1 MKTSRSSPLTSAE
14 ADLTEAE
21 LVVTGGRLVT
31 PDGVRT
37 GSVVVRD
44 GRVAALL
51 APGEPLP
58 PGPRL
63 AADGRYVLPG
73 LIDSH
78 VHFRTPGLEHKE
90 TWENGSRAALA
101 GGVTTVMDMPNTR
114 PPSLDTPVLREKAAL
129 IAGRS
134 YVDHRFHMG
143 ADPDR
148 PELLADLDPV
158 VATSA
163 KAFMAGHHTA
173 PVVFRDAV
181 QLEAAFVAAARGGV
195 RLVLH
200 AEDQHVFDLLDSRH
214 GDPHS
219 YDAYEPHRPRSG
231 GIVAV
236 AKVVQLVRTHG
247 TKVHVLHVSSAEET
261 DLLVAAAAEG
271 LPISFEVTGH
281 HLAFTDHD
289 TALRGPR
296 TRLSPA
302 IRAPRDRERLW
313 QAVLSGEASTIGS
326 DHAPHTVEE
335 KNRPPADAPPG
346 LPGVQELAVSV
357 WTGLLARGIEP
368 DTAAGHLARLM
379 GTGPADLFDLA
390 GKGRLAVG
398 ADADL
403 ALLDPAARWQ
413 LSAAHVESLCGW
425 SAYEGWMFTGRF
437 TTVVAGGRVAWD
449 LERGTL
455 GQPRGR
461 WLTGRAP
468 STPAR
473 TNSPSPADPP
483 NPPSPPAPAQELEGA
498 VR

>member
-1 MKTSRSSPLTSAE
+1 MTNAPSSRISAAFGHAPAAE
-14 ADLTEAE
+14 ADL
-21 LVVTGGRLVT
+21 VVEGGRLVT
-31 PDGVRT
+31 PDGVHD
-37 GSVVVRD
+37 GAVVVRG
-44 GRVAALL
+44 GRIDALV
-51 APGEPLP
+51 APGDPLP
-58 PGPRL
+58 SGPRL
-63 AADGRYVLPG
+63 DARGRYVLPG

-90 TWENGSRAALA
+90 TWEHGSRAALA

-114 PPSLDTPVLREKAAL
+114 PPSLDATSLRAKAAL

-143 ADPDR
+143 ADPDH
-148 PELLADLDPV
+148 PEVLAGLDPA

-173 PVVFRDAV
+173 PVVFREAH
-181 QLEAAFVAAARGGV
+181 QLEAAFAAAARGNV

-200 AEDQHVFDLLDSRH
+200 AEDQHVFDLLDSRS
-214 GDPHS
+214 GDPES
-219 YDAYEPHRPRSG
+219 YGAYEPHRPRSG
-231 GIVAV
+231 AIVAV
-236 AKVVQLVRTHG
+236 AKVVQLARTHG

-261 DLLVAAAAEG
+261 DMLAAAAGEG
-271 LPISFEVTGH
+271 LPITFEVTGH
-281 HLAFTDHD
+281 HLSFTDHD
-289 TALRGPR
+289 TARRGPR

-313 QAVLSGEASTIGS
+313 QAVLSGEATTIGS

-357 WTGLLARGIEP
+357 WTGLLARGIEA
-368 DTAAGHLARLM
+368 DTAAAHLVRLM
-379 GTGPADLFDLA
+379 GAGPADLFGLL
-390 GKGRLAVG
+390 GKGRLTVG

-413 LSAAHVESLCGW
+413 LSARHVQSLCGW

-437 TTVVAGGRVAWD
+437 TTVVAGGRLAWD
-449 LERGTL
+449 LTRGTV
-455 GQPRGR
+455 GEPRGR
-461 WLTGRAP
+461 WLPG
-468 STPAR
+468 PAGPAAGPR
-473 TNSPSPADPP
+473 EAASPAVSDR
-483 NPPSPPAPAQELEGA
+483 ELEGA
-498 VR
+498 SR

>member
-1 MKTSRSSPLTSAE
+1 MNSPSRISSDSSP
-14 ADLTEAE
+14 ADL
-21 LVVTGGRLVT
+21 VVEGGRLVT
-31 PDGVRT
+31 PDGVT
-37 GSVVVRD
+37 EGSVVVRD
-44 GRVAALL
+44 GRVAAIV
-51 APGEPLP
+51 APGAPLP
-58 PGPRL
+58 AGPRL
-63 AADGRYVLPG
+63 SAAGRYVLPG

-114 PPSLDTPVLREKAAL
+114 PPSLDEATLREKAAL

-143 ADPDR
+143 ADPDH
-148 PELLADLDPV
+148 PEVLADLAPE

-173 PVVFRDAV
+173 PVVFREAH
-181 QLEAAFVAAARGGV
+181 QLEAAFAAAARGGV

-200 AEDQHVFDLLDSRH
+200 AEDQHVFDLLDSRA
-214 GDPHS
+214 GDPES

-231 GIVAV
+231 AIVAV
-236 AKVVQLVRTHG
+236 AKVVQLVRTYG
-247 TKVHVLHVSSAEET
+247 TKTHILHVSSAEET

-302 IRAPRDRERLW
+302 IRAPRDRDRLW

-335 KNRPPADAPPG
+335 KNRPPAEAPPG

-357 WTGLLARGIEP
+357 WTGMLARGIAP
-368 DTAAGHLARLM
+368 DDAAVHLTRLM
-379 GTGPADLFDLA
+379 GTGPADLFDLV
-390 GKGRLAVG
+390 GKGRLTVG
-398 ADADL
+398 SDADL

-413 LSAAHVESLCGW
+413 LSASHVESLCGW

-437 TTVVAGGRVAWD
+437 TTVVRGGDVVWD

-455 GQPRGR
+455 GEPLGR
-461 WLTGRAP
+461 WLGGPVPSAP
-468 STPAR
+468 ALPTAGIPASEPAR
-473 TNSPSPADPP
+473 
-483 NPPSPPAPAQELEGA
+483 ELEGA
-498 VR
+498 TR

>member
-1 MKTSRSSPLTSAE
+1 MEPLKTSPSSSMSPSSSQGSAAE
-14 ADLTEAE
+14 ADL
-21 LVVTGGRLVT
+21 VVEGGRLVT
-31 PDGVRT
+31 PEGVFE
-37 GSVVVRD
+37 GGVVVRG
-44 GRVAALL
+44 GRIAALV
-51 APGEPLP
+51 APGDPLP
-58 PGPRL
+58 AGPRL
-63 AADGRYVLPG
+63 DARGRYVLPG

-90 TWENGSRAALA
+90 TWESGSRAALS

-114 PPSLDTPVLREKAAL
+114 PPSLDAASLRAKAAL

-134 YVDHRFHMG
+134 YVDHRFHIG
-143 ADPDR
+143 ADPDH
-148 PELLADLDPV
+148 PEVLAGLDPA

-173 PVVFRDAV
+173 PVVFREAH
-181 QLEAAFVAAARGGV
+181 QLEAAFAAAARGGV

-200 AEDQHVFDLLDSRH
+200 AEDQHVFDLLDSRS
-214 GDPHS
+214 GDPDS
-219 YDAYEPHRPRSG
+219 YSAYEPHRPRSG
-231 GIVAV
+231 AIVAV
-236 AKVVQLVRTHG
+236 AKVVHLVRTHG
-247 TKVHVLHVSSAEET
+247 TKVHILHVSSAEET

-281 HLAFTDHD
+281 HLSFTDHD
-289 TALRGPR
+289 TARRGPR

-313 QAVLSGEASTIGS
+313 RAVLDGEASTIGS

-335 KNRPPADAPPG
+335 KNRPPAEAPPG

-357 WTGLLARGIEP
+357 WTGLLARGVEP
-368 DTAAGHLARLM
+368 DAAASHLARLM
-379 GTGPADLFDLA
+379 GTGPADLFELA
-390 GKGRLAVG
+390 GKGRLTVG

-413 LSAAHVESLCGW
+413 LSAGHVQSLCGW

-437 TTVVAGGRVAWD
+437 TTVVRGGRVAWD
-449 LERGTL
+449 LTRGTVGEPL
-455 GQPRGR
+455 GR
-461 WLTGRAP
+461 WLPG
-468 STPAR
+468 PALPAADLPGA
-473 TNSPSPADPP
+473 SSPAM
-483 NPPSPPAPAQELEGA
+483 PSRELEGA

>member
-1 MKTSRSSPLTSAE
+1 MNSDLSSLISPSSGLPHTAE
-14 ADLTEAE
+14 ADL
-21 LVVTGGRLVT
+21 VVEGGRLVT
-31 PDGVRT
+31 PEGVRDGT
-37 GSVVVRD
+37 VVIRD

-51 APGEPLP
+51 APGDPLP
-58 PGPRL
+58 SGPRL
-63 AADGRYVLPG
+63 DARGRYVLPG

-90 TWENGSRAALA
+90 TWETGSRAALA

-114 PPSLDTPVLREKAAL
+114 PPSLDTATLRAKAAL

-143 ADPDR
+143 ADPDH
-148 PELLADLDPV
+148 PEVLADLDPA

-173 PVVFRDAV
+173 PVVFREAH
-181 QLEAAFVAAARGGV
+181 QLEAAFAAAARGNV

-200 AEDQHVFDLLDSRH
+200 AEDQHVFDLLDSRG

-231 GIVAV
+231 AIVAV
-236 AKVVQLVRTHG
+236 AKVVHLARTHG

-261 DLLVAAAAEG
+261 DLLAAAAAEG

-281 HLAFTDHD
+281 HLSFTDHD
-289 TALRGPR
+289 TARRGPR

-313 QAVLSGEASTIGS
+313 QAVLSGEATTVGS

-335 KNRPPADAPPG
+335 KNRPPAEAPPG

-357 WTGLLARGIEP
+357 WTGMLARGIDA
-368 DTAAGHLARLM
+368 DTAAAHLARLM
-379 GTGPADLFDLA
+379 GRGPAELFGLA
-390 GKGRLAVG
+390 GKGRLTVG
-398 ADADL
+398 ADADI

-413 LSAAHVESLCGW
+413 LSASHVESLCGW

-437 TTVVAGGRVAWD
+437 TTVVTGGQVAWD
-449 LERGTL
+449 LTRGTV
-455 GQPRGR
+455 GAPRGR
-461 WLTGRAP
+461 WLPGPDR
-468 STPAR
+468 PAMDH
-473 TNSPSPADPP
+473 SEPALPTVRDLEL
-483 NPPSPPAPAQELEGA
+483 ELEGA
-498 VR
+498 SR